1 MFSVRGYT
9 FSKGAVARGHRIIF
23 LWEEHI
29 STPAFEIYLGQV
41 TDINKMFLSDALN
54 ILHL

>member
-29 STPAFEIYLGQV
+29 STPPFEIYLGHV
-41 TDINKMFLSDALN
+41 TYINKMFLSDALN
-54 ILHL
+54 ILHP